1 MIKFGMKL
9 PEIFNQLV
17 RGYQKVRGQKPTG
30 LDLIK
35 IKQEAM
41 QKFQDMRK
49 ILDMQGKPI
58 DPSQPIMGGS
68 QQGNALKSGIMK
80 ATGAGPE
87 VVEGINPKFIDFTIN
102 SFKNMDGIKV
112 MREGNKIIKREGP
125 YKDLTKNDAKR
136 ILDAVDDKLKNIDMD
151 PEDMFA
157 SGGRAGFKDGL
168 TPSDYLKVKDMLN
181 HYHDY
186 KKSGKPKISKAKFAQ
201 EFFRENNADG
211 GRIGLEG
218 GTNEDFQNYLK
229 ERKRFQKERSLEQLF
244 KEYKEDLRRQE
255 VGEQK
260 QMAADGG
267 RIGYAMGSE
276 GIMQMAS
283 APDPMDERNMVMEN
297 IAIQEFGKP
306 LKDLSED
313 EIIQIEI
320 FMEEMSKRKD
330 ERLMNKFAS
339 APDPMDERNSMMET
353 IAMQEF
359 GKPLKDLSEDEIIQI
374 DEMMEDM
381 SSMPDREAPSIKLAD
396 GGRAAYK
403 DGEGMFKTLFYNKAA
418 PILSGFN
425 TSELFDLVTNLSSSI
440 PFADGGRAAFK
451 DGPKDPRRR
460 TFMKAAAGI
469 ASMLPFGATKIIG
482 KAAPVIAKGAELAA
496 PALNKI
502 IDTVMTLGKTISQS
516 GKRVKEMVTKKKH
529 KDIEVEEDVMDGS
542 YIIKKDSK
550 EIYYKP
556 GRRDEM
562 GIEDDVIEVID
573 KTIKKA
579 GGGIARMLG
588 E

>member
-1 MIKFGMKL
+1 MSPFLRFLASARSLASQGMSKEAVEQFAKNEFG
-9 PEIFNQLV
+9 
-17 RGYQKVRGQKPTG
+17 
-30 LDLIK
+30 K
-35 IKQEAM
+35 INVFM
-41 QKFQDMRK
+41 QKQIDNVFKPRK
-49 ILDMQGKPI
+49 PVGKKDPDFDNTVEKMQFDDAGKPFN
-58 DPSQPIMGGS
+58 PRNP
-68 QQGNALKSGIMK
+68 LKK
-80 ATGAGPE
+80 
-87 VVEGINPKFIDFTIN
+87 
-102 SFKNMDGIKV
+102 
-112 MREGNKIIKREGP
+112 
-125 YKDLTKNDAKR
+125 
-136 ILDAVDDKLKNIDMD
+136 
-151 PEDMFA
+151 
-157 SGGRAGFKDGL
+157 
-168 TPSDYLKVKDMLN
+168 
-181 HYHDY
+181 
-186 KKSGKPKISKAKFAQ
+186 
-201 EFFRENNADG
+201 
-211 GRIGLEG
+211 
-218 GTNEDFQNYLK
+218 
-229 ERKRFQKERSLEQLF
+229 
-244 KEYKEDLRRQE
+244 
-255 VGEQK
+255 
-260 QMAADGG
+260 ADGG

-283 APDPMDERNMVMEN
+283 APGVMDERNELSLE
-297 IAIQEFGKP
+297 IFGKE
-306 LKDLSED
+306 LKLLTPE
-313 EIIQIEI
+313 EIDILN
-320 FMEEMSKRKD
+320 EEA
-330 ERLMNKFAS
+330 ERLMQKFSS

-396 GGRAAYK
+396 GGRAAFK

-440 PFADGGRAAFK
+440 PFAEGGRAAFK
-451 DGPKDPRRR
+451 NGPKDPRRR
-460 TFMKAAAGI
+460 GFMKAAVGI
-469 ASMLPFGATKIIG
+469 ASMLPFGIG
-482 KAAPVIAKGAELAA
+482 KGVKMAAPVVAKSAELAA

-516 GKRVKEMVTKKKH
+516 GRRVKEMVTKKKH

-542 YIIKKDSK
+542 YIIKKDGK

-562 GIEDDVIEVID
+562 GIDDDIIEVID